1 MIQHVYPEKL
11 IQILETNPQ
20 YIPRKILPNEHLK
33 LYRRY
38 YITDREESFKVQ
50 QEYQVDGRDYY
61 TIKYIPDNLFGEI
74 SFPLNSDSTYE
85 LYTDKSDLCKIPSI
99 INTKISYSGAEIRKW
114 FFEHKSETSSP
125 RFDGFWAFLNL
136 NSLCSIS
143 DNKYYFLYAIDC
155 DDGIYRK
162 CKVSTDYSKSEP
174 KRKRR

>member
-1 MIQHVYPEKL
+1 ME
-11 IQILETNPQ
+11 
-20 YIPRKILPNEHLK
+20 RG
-33 LYRRY
+33 
-38 YITDREESFKVQ
+38 ESFKVQ
-50 QEYQVDGRDYY
+50 QAYQVNGRDYY
-61 TIKYIPDNLFGEI
+61 TVKYIPDNLFGEI
-74 SFPLNSDSTYE
+74 SYPLDSDTTYE
-85 LYTDKSDLCKIPSI
+85 LYTDKVGLAEIPSI

-114 FFEHKSETSSP
+114 FFLHNSETSGP

-155 DDGIYRK
+155 NDGIYRK